1 MIPLIQTLLFLG
13 ALSLFLGAGFVM
25 FRLFFTSQRSAFFI
39 ETLILSFVLGI
50 TLVDF
55 LMLLMDKIGISQ
67 NGFTIAFP
75 LIGIPALGGALWYRK
90 HRQIPLL
97 DEAHSRPFLKSKI
110 ERTLFFTL
118 FALTLFLKTLY
129 LSNAIIPTATDLGHH
144 LYWAKSITETHRLPV
159 YQEREVID
167 QPENIRLSDPAPIAD
182 FIIGEHLPL
191 AALALLTGIDFFS
204 AFPIVF
210 LLVINLLS
218 LLALAILTYRIVDAS
233 PLRQL
238 IRPELAT
245 LSLLFLSGP
254 LYTLASP
261 QAKFVSGGVIGNI
274 MGNLLIPLILILFLR
289 AFQEKDHRLLGL
301 GILFTFTLAYTHHL
315 STLILLF
322 ILAGTGIFSLISF
335 ANHLKAFFS
344 RIASILFRP
353 TPLILFLLAGLFF
366 FLVTM
371 PTYIE
376 TRAVGTAIGTP
387 TKLTRIGLTFD
398 QITETSG
405 EARFAFGIIG
415 LILLFISFRRSFPIS
430 LILAWILTLFIM
442 TFRPDWVFLNIPSNR
457 IGTYLSFPIGIVGAI
472 GLAWLIGMLRNYRS
486 SLLSIL
492 LLAAVFGYALSSGFT
507 DNGQT
512 LLTIPKSEAMLE
524 TFATAEFLSQTISPN
539 DVVLKDHNYIVADSW
554 IKHFFMRDYFFPLSR
569 GYFSRYENSG
579 HERCT
584 LDMIAIPNT
593 PRAKDCFQGTGVN
606 YVFINPR
613 FDAPQFEKSPDFS
626 RVYSSDKIHIYAR

>member
-1 MIPLIQTLLFLG
+1 
-13 ALSLFLGAGFVM
+13 M

-97 DEAHSRPFLKSKI
+97 DEAHSRPFHKSKI

-301 GILFTFTLAYTHHL
+301 GILFTFTLTYTHHL

-322 ILAGTGIFSLISF
+322 ILAGTGIFSVISF
-335 ANHLKAFFS
+335 AGHLKTFLS
-344 RIASILFRP
+344 RITAILFRP
-353 TPLILFLLAGLFF
+353 TPLILLLLAGLFF

-492 LLAAVFGYALSSGFT
+492 FFSRIASILFRPTPLILFLLAGLFFFLVTMPTYIETRAVGTAIGT
-507 DNGQT
+507 PT
-512 LLTIPKSEAMLE
+512 KLTRIGL
-524 TFATAEFLSQTISPN
+524 TFA
-539 DVVLKDHNYIVADSW
+539 VW
-554 IKHFFMRDYFFPLSR
+554 FPVP
-569 GYFSRYENSG
+569 
-579 HERCT
+579 T
-584 LDMIAIPNT
+584 
-593 PRAKDCFQGTGVN
+593 
-606 YVFINPR
+606 
-613 FDAPQFEKSPDFS
+613 
-626 RVYSSDKIHIYAR
+626 

>member
-335 ANHLKAFFS
+335 AGHLKTFLS
-344 RIASILFRP
+344 RITAILFRP

-430 LILAWILTLFIM
+430 LILAWTLTLFIM

>member
-430 LILAWILTLFIM
+430 LILAWTLTLFIM

-492 LLAAVFGYALSSGFT
+492 LLATVFGYALSSGFA

-512 LLTIPKSEAMLE
+512 LLAAPKSEAMLE
-524 TFATAEFLSQTISPN
+524 TFSAAEFLSQTISSN
-539 DVVLKDHNYIVADSW
+539 DIVLKDHNYIVADSW

>member
-344 RIASILFRP
+344 RITAILFRP
-353 TPLILFLLAGLFF
+353 TPLILLLLAGLFF

-430 LILAWILTLFIM
+430 LILAWTLTLFIM

>member
-1 MIPLIQTLLFLG
+1 MIPLAQTLLFLG
-13 ALSLFLGAGFVM
+13 ALSLFLGAGFVV
-25 FRLFFTSQRSAFFI
+25 FRLFFTSHRSTFFV

-55 LMLLMDKIGISQ
+55 LMLLMDKVGIPQ

-75 LIGIPALGGALWYRK
+75 LIGIPALGGAFWYRK
-90 HRQIPLL
+90 HHQTPLI
-97 DEAHSRPFLKSKI
+97 DETHSRPFLKSKI

-129 LSNAIIPTATDLGHH
+129 LSNAVIPTATDLGHH
-144 LYWAKSITETHRLPV
+144 LYWAKAITETHRLPA

-210 LLVINLLS
+210 LLIVNLLS
-218 LLALAILTYRIVDAS
+218 LLALALLTYRIVDAS

-238 IRPELAT
+238 IRPELAA

-322 ILAGTGIFSLISF
+322 ILAGTSIFSLISF
-335 ANHLKAFFS
+335 AGHLKTFLS
-344 RIASILFRP
+344 RITAILFRP
-353 TPLILFLLAGLFF
+353 TPLILLLLAGLFF

-430 LILAWILTLFIM
+430 LILAWTLTLFIM

-472 GLAWLIGMLRNYRS
+472 GLAWLIGMLRNYRG

-512 LLTIPKSEAMLE
+512 LLTTPKSEAMLE
-524 TFATAEFLSQTISPN
+524 TFAAAEFLSQTISPN

>member
-90 HRQIPLL
+90 HHQTPLI
-97 DEAHSRPFLKSKI
+97 DETHSRPFLKSKI

-335 ANHLKAFFS
+335 AGHLKTFLS
-344 RIASILFRP
+344 RITAILFRP
-353 TPLILFLLAGLFF
+353 TPLILLLLAGLFF

-430 LILAWILTLFIM
+430 LILAWTLTLFIM

-524 TFATAEFLSQTISPN
+524 TFAAAEFLSQTISPN

>member
-90 HRQIPLL
+90 HHQTPLI
-97 DEAHSRPFLKSKI
+97 DETHSRPFLKSKI

-335 ANHLKAFFS
+335 AGHLKTFLS
-344 RIASILFRP
+344 RITAILFRP
-353 TPLILFLLAGLFF
+353 TPLILLLLAGLFF

-430 LILAWILTLFIM
+430 LILAWTLTLFIM

>member
-335 ANHLKAFFS
+335 AGHLKTFLS
-344 RIASILFRP
+344 RITAILFRP
-353 TPLILFLLAGLFF
+353 TPLILLLLAGLFF

-430 LILAWILTLFIM
+430 LILAWTLTLFIM

-492 LLAAVFGYALSSGFT
+492 LLATVFGYALSSGFA

-512 LLTIPKSEAMLE
+512 LLAAPKSEAMLE
-524 TFATAEFLSQTISPN
+524 TFSAAEFLSQTISSN
-539 DVVLKDHNYIVADSW
+539 DIVLKDHNYIVADSW

>member
-238 IRPELAT
+238 IRPELAA

-261 QAKFVSGGVIGNI
+261 RAKFVSGGVIGNI

-335 ANHLKAFFS
+335 AGHLKTFLS
-344 RIASILFRP
+344 RITAILFRP
-353 TPLILFLLAGLFF
+353 TPLILLLLAGLFF

-430 LILAWILTLFIM
+430 RILAWTLTLFIM

>member
-335 ANHLKAFFS
+335 AGHLKTFLS
-344 RIASILFRP
+344 RITAILFRP
-353 TPLILFLLAGLFF
+353 TPLILLLLAGLFF

-430 LILAWILTLFIM
+430 LILAWTLTLFIM